1 MNTFAFGSGA
11 GCPGFEP
18 GAPYNLGRTTTHELG
33 HFFDLRHVWGDGDCS
48 VDDGVADTPLQ
59 DAANGGCPAP
69 AQFPACDPGEFELS
83 MNYMDYTDDAC
94 MYMFS
99 QGQIDIVDAYV
110 AGVLQPQF
118 KPNTVPICVETPEYT
133 MTDGLI
139 NTCNG
144 IFYDSGGAEGNYA
157 NNETFTYTIC
167 PENTDQIIQLDFI
180 SFSTQLGIDILSI
193 YNAENADDPT
203 TLLGDYSG
211 TDAADSPG
219 IVAATTT
226 NTSGCLTIVFTSNN
240 FGNEAGWQANISC
253 QDRPAECQTILAQL
267 DSAAPQPND
276 DGYIFVCPGEEITLS
291 GSGTFSE
298 PGGGDGATYQWE
310 TGDGTLIDGQ
320 TVTFS
325 FDEPGVYVANLNIW
339 DTNTT
344 IFPEGCKNTNLINQ
358 IIKVSTTPDFS
369 ETSAASNRLCFGDS
383 TTITPVVIPTPY
395 INECTPPESEV
406 TFLPDG
412 SGVSYETSIIVDC
425 FDSDQTIND
434 VSELLEICLVLEHSY
449 LGDLDIEIISP
460 SGQTVV
466 LQSQGGGS
474 ANLGEPW
481 ATAGVDN
488 NSGNTTP
495 GVGYQYCFVP
505 DNTLPTLVGGIVSG
519 GTFVSGDG
527 PGTYNDSFVP
537 EGTYSSVESL
547 EGLVGS
553 FLNGSWTIRIT
564 DNIGLDN
571 GYIFSWTLNFDPA
584 LQPPNLSFTPEIV
597 SGSWMDDSSITETNG
612 DTITVAPPSEGDF
625 CYTYTALDNFNCE
638 YSYEICINVSPE
650 ILYDLPTDLFICDQV
665 SPPYIFDLSE
675 NEITMLAG
683 SPNPADYVV
692 TFHNSLIDAENDVS
706 EITNTTAYEGS
717 DNEQIFIRFE
727 YFESNCFKIESFN
740 LNLIDLPQIFEAPDL
755 VSCDDLANDGIEEFD
770 LAQQTALIL
779 GGQSSVDYEVS
790 YHEDFASAEAGTGDL
805 TSPYLS
811 TSDAQGIYVRVQ
823 SAGGGGCYIVS
834 PDPLFSLIVN
844 NKATATTPAPLFDC
858 DTSTTGAVT
867 STFDL
872 EQQTATILG
881 ALQDPS
887 TFTVTYHSTPTD
899 AESGDSPLVSPLT
912 TTSTTIYVRVEEDGL
927 PDCYETTQFDIT
939 VYPNPEVADQSTT
952 ACSASTVGLTLA
964 DDVDGPS
971 VASYDLT
978 AITPEAG
985 LSADASNAVLG
996 TNLASDAIASD
1007 VWTNTTATPLDVV
1020 YSFTPVSSD
1029 NCIGAAFTVTVTVN
1043 PEPEVTDQSTTICS
1057 ASTVGLTLADDVDG
1071 PSVASYDLTAIT
1083 PEAGL
1088 SADASN
1094 AVLGTNLASDAI
1106 ASDVWINTTA
1116 TPLDVV
1122 YSFTPVSSDN
1132 CIGAA
1137 FTVTVTVNPEPE
1149 VTDQST
1155 TICSASTVGLTLADD
1170 VDGPSVASYD
1180 LTSITPE
1187 AGLSADASNAVLGT
1201 NLASDAIASDVW
1213 TNTTATPLDVV
1224 YSFTPVSSDNC
1235 IGAAFTVTVT
1245 VSSNPEVA
1253 DQSTTACSAST
1264 VGLTLADDVD
1274 GPSVASYDLTAITPE
1289 AGLSADASNAVL
1301 GTNLAS
1307 DAIAS
1312 DVWTNTTATPLD
1324 VVYSF
1329 VPYDAIGC
1337 IGEAFTVTVTVNPE
1351 PEVTDQSTTICS
1363 ASTVGLT
1370 LADDVDGP
1378 SVASYDLTA
1387 ITPEA
1392 GLSADASNAVLGT
1405 NLASDAIASDV
1416 WINTTATPLD
1426 VVYSF
1431 TPVSSDNCIGAAF
1444 TVTVTVNPEPEV
1456 TDQSTTICSASTVG
1470 LTLADDVDGPS
1481 VASYDLT
1488 SITPEAGLS
1497 ADASNA
1503 VLGTNLASDAIAS
1516 DVWINTTA
1524 TPLDVVYSF
1533 TPVSSDN
1540 CIGVAFTV
1548 TVTVSSNPEVADQST
1563 TACSASTVGL
1573 TLADD
1578 VDGPS
1583 VASYDL
1589 TSITPSAGLSA
1600 DASNAVL
1607 GTNLASDAIAS
1618 DVWIN
1623 TTATPLDVV
1632 YSFTPVSSDNCIGA
1646 AFTVT
1651 VTVNPL
1657 PVPAPAFIDSKCDDD
1672 TDGLQTF
1679 DMSGVAAQVIGS
1691 QTDMVVS
1698 YHLTLTD
1705 AENNT
1710 AALGDNITTTTPNL
1724 QTIHIR
1730 LENTLTNCYA
1740 TSTID
1745 LVVDAFA
1752 GGRLAG
1758 QLCDL
1763 F

>member
-1 MNTFAFGSGA
+1 MKKGVLLVLLMIFCAHVSAQERSCGAEEYMQEMLKDPVFKKQWAEDKLNLKKELARRSNADRNSFLMDEIVIPVAVHFPEGLEEDRLCLEALAQNQIDILNADFTATNSDANLWTNAVATGNYPGIIHGAANIKFCIATSNHPANTDDDLIEGGPAVSIGYDFGGGTSTDPLWGGYLNFLVKSLNGGTLGFSPVPGNIAAGQSVTMNTFAFGSGA

-144 IFYDSGGAEGNYA
+144 IFYDSGGADGNYA

-978 AITPEAG
+978 
-985 LSADASNAVLG
+985 
-996 TNLASDAIASD
+996 
-1007 VWTNTTATPLDVV
+1007 
-1020 YSFTPVSSD
+1020 
-1029 NCIGAAFTVTVTVN
+1029 
-1043 PEPEVTDQSTTICS
+1043 
-1057 ASTVGLTLADDVDG
+1057 
-1071 PSVASYDLTAIT
+1071 
-1083 PEAGL
+1083 
-1088 SADASN
+1088 
-1094 AVLGTNLASDAI
+1094 
-1106 ASDVWINTTA
+1106 
-1116 TPLDVV
+1116 
-1122 YSFTPVSSDN
+1122 
-1132 CIGAA
+1132 
-1137 FTVTVTVNPEPE
+1137 
-1149 VTDQST
+1149 
-1155 TICSASTVGLTLADD
+1155 
-1170 VDGPSVASYD
+1170 
-1180 LTSITPE
+1180 SITPE

-1224 YSFTPVSSDNC
+1224 YSFTPV
-1235 IGAAFTVTVT
+1235 
-1245 VSSNPEVA
+1245 
-1253 DQSTTACSAST
+1253 
-1264 VGLTLADDVD
+1264 
-1274 GPSVASYDLTAITPE
+1274 
-1289 AGLSADASNAVL
+1289 
-1301 GTNLAS
+1301 
-1307 DAIAS
+1307 
-1312 DVWTNTTATPLD
+1312 
-1324 VVYSF
+1324 
-1329 VPYDAIGC
+1329 
-1337 IGEAFTVTVTVNPE
+1337 
-1351 PEVTDQSTTICS
+1351 
-1363 ASTVGLT
+1363 
-1370 LADDVDGP
+1370 
-1378 SVASYDLTA
+1378 
-1387 ITPEA
+1387 
-1392 GLSADASNAVLGT
+1392 
-1405 NLASDAIASDV
+1405 
-1416 WINTTATPLD
+1416 
-1426 VVYSF
+1426 
-1431 TPVSSDNCIGAAF
+1431 
-1444 TVTVTVNPEPEV
+1444 
-1456 TDQSTTICSASTVG
+1456 
-1470 LTLADDVDGPS
+1470 
-1481 VASYDLT
+1481 
-1488 SITPEAGLS
+1488 
-1497 ADASNA
+1497 
-1503 VLGTNLASDAIAS
+1503 
-1516 DVWINTTA
+1516 
-1524 TPLDVVYSF
+1524 
-1533 TPVSSDN
+1533 
-1540 CIGVAFTV
+1540 
-1548 TVTVSSNPEVADQST
+1548 
-1563 TACSASTVGL
+1563 
-1573 TLADD
+1573 
-1578 VDGPS
+1578 
-1583 VASYDL
+1583 
-1589 TSITPSAGLSA
+1589 
-1600 DASNAVL
+1600 
-1607 GTNLASDAIAS
+1607 
-1618 DVWIN
+1618 
-1623 TTATPLDVV
+1623 
-1632 YSFTPVSSDNCIGA
+1632 
-1646 AFTVT
+1646 
-1651 VTVNPL
+1651 
-1657 PVPAPAFIDSKCDDD
+1657 
-1672 TDGLQTF
+1672 
-1679 DMSGVAAQVIGS
+1679 
-1691 QTDMVVS
+1691 
-1698 YHLTLTD
+1698 
-1705 AENNT
+1705 
-1710 AALGDNITTTTPNL
+1710 
-1724 QTIHIR
+1724 
-1730 LENTLTNCYA
+1730 
-1740 TSTID
+1740 
-1745 LVVDAFA
+1745 
-1752 GGRLAG
+1752 
-1758 QLCDL
+1758 
-1763 F
+1763 